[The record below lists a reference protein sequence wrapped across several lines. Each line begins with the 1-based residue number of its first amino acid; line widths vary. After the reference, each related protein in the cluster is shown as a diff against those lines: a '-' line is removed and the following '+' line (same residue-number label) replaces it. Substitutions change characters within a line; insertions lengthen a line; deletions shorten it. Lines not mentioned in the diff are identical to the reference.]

1 MIGVV
6 QMLRLWKATRVFLF
20 SICALLLSL
29 GQETQS
35 PASERPPL
43 VVELS
48 ARKSTIYPGGLLRL
62 GVTIRNSGNKDLFIE
77 RSIDQQLDVFTLYLQ
92 YGSKTETARTVGVG
106 DYFGTS
112 RPPFPALLAQHWIA
126 LGPGKFYGGEVV
138 MNPKDYPHLRVPG
151 RYLVKGQYISGDFP
165 LRGYDD
171 EVSKLP
177 FKTWKGRIETNS
189 IWIEVTTKTK
199 KGNRH

>member
-1 MIGVV
+1 M
-6 QMLRLWKATRVFLF
+6 FLF
-20 SICALLLSL
+20 SICALMPLL

-35 PASERPPL
+35 RASERPPL

-48 ARKSTIYPGGLLRL
+48 AKKSTICPGGLLTL
-62 GVTIRNSGNKDLFIE
+62 GVTIRNNGNKDLFIE

-112 RPPFPALLAQHWIA
+112 RPPFPALLAQNWIA

-138 MNPKDYPHLRVPG
+138 MNPKDFPHLRVPG
-151 RYLVKGQYISGDFP
+151 RYLVKGQYSSGDFP
-165 LRGYDD
+165 LRGYED

-177 FKTWKGRIETNS
+177 FKGWKGRIETNS
-189 IWIEVTTKTK
+189 IWIEVTNTK
-199 KGNRH
+199 KGNGR